1 MLNVD
6 VRRNYRDAMPV
17 TFLPNCP
24 ENNHYIESYNV
35 FFKDKFSC
43 LSEQTFRQK
52 DLMSQRKLL

>member
-17 TFLPNCP
+17 PFLPNCP

-35 FFKDKFSC
+35 FFLKIN
-43 LSEQTFRQK
+43 LAVY
-52 DLMSQRKLL
+52 LNKLLDRKT